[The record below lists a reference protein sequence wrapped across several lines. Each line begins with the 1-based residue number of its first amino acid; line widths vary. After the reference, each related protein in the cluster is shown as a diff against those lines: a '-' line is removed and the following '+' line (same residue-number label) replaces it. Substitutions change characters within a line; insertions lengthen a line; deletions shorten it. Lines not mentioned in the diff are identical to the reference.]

1 MAEMKS
7 LNGHEIVDAAAR
19 ERLDDLENNGAGS
32 GIDLSGYSTTEEMN
46 TAIANAIADADE
58 VVIVTADAASGLAS
72 HTSDEIIE
80 LVNSGRYV
88 VLSADFEGTK
98 IILPYVIG
106 PIEGMAFFTSLITLG
121 DEISAAIALVS
132 SEGTV
137 IANTATIGEGSTVRY
152 DQAQNLTDNE
162 KAQAR
167 ANIGITGTGADGY
180 TPVKGV
186 DYWTEDD
193 KADIAQDILATMDLP
208 LYGYVDENKNII
220 ISGTL
225 EGSAYTV
232 KYEMEDGSTLDIGDL
247 VLGTEQEITNQIPLS
262 TDTDGTIY
270 NGGLGYKTNTRINSS
285 GVDAESADVSATGY
299 IPAENGQTVYM
310 KGIAIENS
318 GLSKIVMYD
327 SDKSKLNEV
336 YTSELTS
343 AGNDVYS
350 YTIAQ
355 EGTAYIRISS
365 YNVFDGSQI
374 VTIDQPIE

>member
-46 TAIANAIADADE
+46 TAIANAIADADD

-72 HTSDEIIE
+72 HTSDEILE
-80 LVNSGRYV
+80 FVNSDRSV
-88 VLSADFEGTK
+88 VLHAELEGTK

-106 PIEGMAFFTSLITLG
+106 PIEGMAFFASLVTMGNGIG
-121 DEISAAIALVS
+121 AACALVDS
-132 SEGTV
+132 TGKV
-137 IANTATIGEGSTVRY
+137 IASVESMGGAAVRY
-152 DQAQNLTDNE
+152 DQAQNLTDAE

-167 ANIGITGTGADGY
+167 QNMGITGTGADGK

-186 DYWTEDD
+186 DYYTEDD
-193 KADIAQDILATMDLP
+193 KAEVVQEVLATMDLP

-270 NGGLGYKTNTRINSS
+270 NGGLGYKTDTRINSS
-285 GVDAESADVSATGY
+285 GVDAESADVSVTGY

-327 SDKSKLNEV
+327 SDKSKLTEV
-336 YTSELTS
+336 YTSELS
-343 AGNDVYS
+343 SVGNDVYS

>member
-1 MAEMKS
+1 MS
-7 LNGHEIVDAAAR
+7 LHDALLAKAF
-19 ERLDDLENNGAGS
+19 GGGS
-32 GIDLSGYSTTEEMN
+32 GGSSSINLSEYSTTQEMN
-46 TAIANAIADADE
+46 AAIANAVADADE
-58 VVIVTADAASGLAS
+58 VVIVTADAEAGLTS

-88 VLSADFEGTK
+88 VLSADLGGSK
-98 IILPYVIG
+98 IILPYVMG
-106 PIEGMAFFTSLITLG
+106 PIEGMALFASLITTG
-121 DEISAAIALVS
+121 DGICAAVALVS
-132 SEGTV
+132 SEGTF
-137 IANTATIGEGSTVRY
+137 IANTATIGEDATVRY
-152 DQAQNLTDNE
+152 DQAQTLTDNE

-167 ANIGITGTGADGY
+167 ANIGITGTGADGK

-186 DYWTEDD
+186 DYYTEDD
-193 KADIAQDILATMDLP
+193 KAEVVQEVLATIDLP
-208 LYGYVDENKNII
+208 LYGYVDENQNII

-270 NGGLGYKTNTRINSS
+270 NGGLGYKTDTRINSS
-285 GVDAESADVSATGY
+285 GVDAESADVSVTGY

-327 SDKSKLNEV
+327 SDKSKLTEV

-343 AGNDVYS
+343 VGNDIYS